1 MAVLIKV
8 YQNHNPKSKANN
20 KWYGRVVTTHTMSY
34 KQLTNH
40 MAEHNSVYS
49 EDICEGVAIKLQ
61 KCMLEQLLEGKK
73 VQFGDFGTF
82 YLSAKSQGAA
92 EEDSYNLGQH
102 INGLYLR
109 FTPNRQDINN
119 LSSKLLLKKATLMN
133 VKTVLEGKKKKEEEE
148 EDDPEG

>member
-8 YQNHNPKSKANN
+8 YQFHNPKSKANN
-20 KWYGRVVTTHTMSY
+20 KWYGRVVTTNTMTY

-61 KCMLEQLLEGKK
+61 RCLLEQLLEGKK

-82 YLSAKSQGAA
+82 YLSAQSQGAVD
-92 EEDSYNLGQH
+92 EDKFNLGQH
-102 INGLYLR
+102 INGLRLR
-109 FTPNRQDINN
+109 FTPSRLDINN

-148 EDDPEG
+148 EEGEGD